1 MASLPALLE
10 HLLRRAGFGAS
21 PAERENYAGLDYYQA
36 VSRLVDFDPA
46 SADIDDKIG
55 TPGYVGI
62 TTRGAFSPNV
72 VINDA
77 RQRWLFRMV
86 HAPAPLREKMA
97 LLWHNHFATGYTKVA
112 GEIEAANAARMMDA
126 KPSEDPAKARGQ
138 IELFRQN
145 GLGKFRDLLVEVAK
159 DPAMLVW
166 LDGRTNFKAKPQENF
181 GRELMELFT
190 FGVANYVETDVYAA
204 ARVFTGWNLRTI
216 DAPGTAG
223 AYYAFNYA
231 SGQHDTGDKV
241 FSFPIYPDG
250 TRRIQGRSAS
260 AGLQDGLDLIN
271 ALAIHP
277 ETAKRLVRKLWVWFI
292 SETVAPTDDFVDRI
306 ADIYLNSD
314 TSIKATVRAVLV
326 SPEFMDSSHFH
337 TRYSWPA
344 EYVVRMLK
352 EVGYVGFSVSDA
364 IVPMLNMGQ
373 ALFDPPDVA
382 GWALGSGWF
391 STGGMLARMNFAS
404 QLANNQKFAI
414 RAAARPARATPQ
426 SLTSFA
432 LDRLSMPAPPTEVY
446 DTLLDYVRA
455 GGTWTGTEAQLLSK
469 TAGLV
474 HLLTGSG
481 QYQFV

>member
-373 ALFDPPDVA
+373 ALFDPRHAREDEFCVA
-382 GWALGSGWF
+382 GGQQSEIRDPRG
-391 STGGMLARMNFAS
+391 RPAS
-404 QLANNQKFAI
+404 QSHAAI
-414 RAAARPARATPQ
+414 ADQLCPRSAVDAGAAHRGLRHVVGLRARRRH
-426 SLTSFA
+426 
-432 LDRLSMPAPPTEVY
+432 LDRHGGSALEQ
-446 DTLLDYVRA
+446 DGRA
-455 GGTWTGTEAQLLSK
+455 GAFADRLGPVSVRLNR
-469 TAGLV
+469 
-474 HLLTGSG
+474 
-481 QYQFV
+481 